1 MRLLLIFVFSILF
14 SNCSFDDKSGIW
26 KSERETSKKEID
38 SFKEFKTLSAS
49 DKTFKKIT
57 KIDSNFKFK
66 LYNPIEISKWSD
78 IYYDLT
84 NNFKISNIMKKM
96 NLFLKVKKYQ
106 NTE

>member
-49 DKTFKKIT
+49 DKTLK
-57 KIDSNFKFK
+57 
-66 LYNPIEISKWSD
+66 
-78 IYYDLT
+78 
-84 NNFKISNIMKKM
+84 NNKNR
-96 NLFLKVKKYQ
+96 
-106 NTE
+106 